1 MTLSS
6 SLDQEVSG
14 GIATVR
20 LARPEKRNALSIA
33 LRLELA
39 AALNALGADP
49 EVRCTILTGAPPAFC
64 AGMDTT
70 EFGGDEAH
78 RRALW
83 QANDA
88 FTTALLEHAKPLIA
102 AVNGPALGGGFVLA
116 LLSDL
121 RLASAGA
128 QFGFP
133 ELRRGIPASY
143 GAARAA
149 LPVAVA
155 RDLSLTGR
163 VVGAD
168 EALRLGIV
176 SAVEPDDA
184 RLLALARTR
193 GAEIAALPERGLT
206 TTLGWAR
213 SEAGSWRQLLTAER
227 AAFRAAL
234 RLRGD

>member
-1 MTLSS
+1 MTLDLTST
-6 SLDQEVSG
+6 G
-14 GIATVR
+14 GVAEIR
-20 LARPEKRNALSIA
+20 LARPAQRNALSIA

-39 AALNALGADP
+39 ATLGAVGSDP
-49 EVRCTILTGAPPAFC
+49 AMRCTVITGAPPAFC
-64 AGMDTT
+64 AGMDTG

-83 QANDA
+83 QANEA
-88 FTTALLEHAKPLIA
+88 FVNALLEHPKPLIA

-116 LLSDL
+116 LLCDL
-121 RLASAGA
+121 RLASASA
-128 QFGFP
+128 RFGFP
-133 ELRRGIPASY
+133 ELTRGIPASY

-155 RDLSLTGR
+155 RDLCLTGR
-163 VVGAD
+163 LVDAE

-193 GAEIAALPERGLT
+193 AREIAALPERGLT

-213 SEAGSWRQLLTAER
+213 SEAGSWRQLLSAER

-234 RLRGD
+234 RL